1 MKTISREEKYDQ
13 MRMSLN
19 EKQWRQYLGGE
30 AKECGN
36 VAEIA
41 REAKVSRN
49 TIKRG
54 MKEIEAGEVYQPGER
69 IRKIGGGRKSRV
81 QTDLTLLAD
90 LRNWAFSQRGS
101 HELGP
106 VDLQILIAPSQGAS
120 CTGTSHQEI
129 GSGRASAS
137 AEVFLTG

>member
-13 MRMSLN
+13 MCKSLN

-36 VAEIA
+36 VAEVA

-49 TIKRG
+49 TVKRG

-69 IRKIGGGRKSRV
+69 IRQKGGGRKALAK
-81 QTDLTLLAD
+81 TDPSLLAD
-90 LRNWAFSQRGS
+90 LKNLLAPKGPSVNNVIIL
-101 HELGP
+101 LG
-106 VDLQILIAPSQGAS
+106 I
-120 CTGTSHQEI
+120 
-129 GSGRASAS
+129 
-137 AEVFLTG
+137 

>member
-36 VAEIA
+36 IAEIA

-49 TIKRG
+49 TVKRG
-54 MKEIEAGEVYQPGER
+54 MKEIEAGEVHQPGER
-69 IRKIGGGRKSRV
+69 MRKIGGGRKPLV
-81 QTDLTLLAD
+81 TTDLTLLAD
-90 LRNWAFSQRGS
+90 LRNLLDPQGNPMSLVQWTCKSLS
-101 HELGP
+101 HLIKPLAAQGHQIKQSSMAEL
-106 VDLQILIAPSQGAS
+106 
-120 CTGTSHQEI
+120 
-129 GSGRASAS
+129 R
-137 AEVFLTG
+137 